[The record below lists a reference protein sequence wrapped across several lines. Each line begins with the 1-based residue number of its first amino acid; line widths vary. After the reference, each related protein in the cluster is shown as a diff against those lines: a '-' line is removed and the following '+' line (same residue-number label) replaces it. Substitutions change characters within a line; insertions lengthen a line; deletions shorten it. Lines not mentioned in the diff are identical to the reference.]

1 MTATIRPVTT
11 DDAATL
17 TRIYNHFI
25 EHTLVTF
32 EEELIDEAEM
42 ARRISEIS
50 AEFPYFVIEDE
61 GGVQGYAYLSLFRTR
76 RAYQHSYEFSIYLDP
91 SQTGKGY
98 GSLLL
103 EKLIVTA
110 REKNL
115 HALIGGISLPN
126 EASERLHEKFGFK
139 KVAHFP
145 ETGQKF
151 GEWIDVGFWQL
162 LLD

>member
-1 MTATIRPVTT
+1 MTAIIRSVTI
-11 DDAATL
+11 DDAPVL

-25 EHTLVTF
+25 EHTVVTF
-32 EEELIDEAEM
+32 EEDLIDELEM
-42 ARRISEIS
+42 AKRITEIS
-50 AEFPYFVIEDE
+50 SDFPYFVIADPD
-61 GGVQGYAYLSLFRTR
+61 GVQGYAYLSLFRTR
-76 RAYQHSYEFSIYLDP
+76 RAYHHSYEFSIYLDP
-91 SQTGKGY
+91 NQSGKGY

-103 EKLIVTA
+103 KKLIAAA

-145 ETGQKF
+145 ETGRKF
-151 GEWIDVGFWQL
+151 GQWIDVGFWQL
-162 LLD
+162 LL